1 MYNKLFL
8 IQLLIIIQIKKSREA
23 GQSSCIN
30 GLFQSSTCYCYVG
43 YSGSGTC
50 DSGSYS
56 RNIFKAFRKKIIF
69 NNLILSG

>member
-1 MYNKLFL
+1 MKNNKYSKMNKKLFL
-8 IQLLIIIQIKKSREA
+8 IKLLIIMIQIKNSREA
-23 GQSSCIN
+23 GSSSCIN

-56 RNIFKAFRKKIIF
+56 EIFLKIFIEK
-69 NNLILSG
+69 